1 MSKQV
6 NSIMPQPQA
15 NKRKR
20 SSPADTPKLYEEH
33 SERHGPMPT
42 PPVSPVEQSLIK
54 MGAPEVLTMREAASF
69 AKVSYGYVARMVR
82 EVKLVA
88 YKPGKSYMIR
98 REALADFITA
108 KQAGKLEKNV

>member
-1 MSKQV
+1 MAKKNS
-6 NSIMPQPQA
+6 SIMPQSRTKQ
-15 NKRKR
+15 RKR

-33 SERHGPMPT
+33 SEHRGPMPV
-42 PPVSPVEQSLIK
+42 PPMSPVEQSLIK